1 MAFIIFSS
9 STWLPR
15 GPAYSL
21 SLSLFS
27 SSLFILYRHSVSR
40 HSLSRHF
47 FSLSLSL
54 FSSRL
59 AAPSAVGLGPSLV
72 STDSSSPAVGSPARF
87 RTRSASWVISASSC
101 YHAAASPVAS
111 PGARVSCL
119 VAAARACQWYRS
131 FVADG
136 IIEDDVY
143 RAGVYTAEKY
153 QLHHHRR
160 R

>member
-1 MAFIIFSS
+1 MVRLI
-9 STWLPR
+9 
-15 GPAYSL
+15 L
-21 SLSLFS
+21 SLSLYS
-27 SSLFILYRHSVSR
+27 LPLSLFSIVIL
-40 HSLSRHF
+40 SLVILSLVIF
-47 FSLSLSL
+47 LSLSLSL
-54 FSSRL
+54 FSSRS

>member
-21 SLSLFS
+21 SL
-27 SSLFILYRHSVSR
+27 FILFLSLY
-40 HSLSRHF
+40 SLSSFCLSSFSLSSF

-54 FSSRL
+54 FSSRS

-153 QLHHHRR
+153 QLHHH
-160 R
+160 